1 MREKRSQGLRNSF
14 SVSEK
19 GEGKAAFLASSDIFH
34 HLAEEEMSELERV
47 TTIIACQPGRIL
59 YRPGETGNTLFFV
72 YTGQV
77 QLYHLSPDGRK
88 LITATLNEGACFG
101 ELPLIGQER
110 YTSFAETIEE
120 ARVCVIHRQ
129 EVEQLLQ
136 HKPSVALALLH
147 MLAQRFAQMESQL
160 IDTTFKGTTARL
172 ATLLLQLA
180 MPQQPDKAIQVVD
193 GLSQE
198 ELAARL
204 GVYRETVSTSLRDLR
219 DAGAIELGRKHITI
233 TNTALLEGLAL
244 S

>member
-1 MREKRSQGLRNSF
+1 MQEKRSSGQRNS
-14 SVSEK
+14 STHEK
-19 GEGKAAFLASSDIFH
+19 GDGKAAFLATIDIFQ
-34 HLAEEEMSELERV
+34 HLEEAEISELERA
-47 TTIIACQPGRIL
+47 TTLIACQPGRVL
-59 YRPGETGNTLFFV
+59 FRPGETGNMLFFV

-88 LITATLNEGACFG
+88 LITATLTQGACFG
-101 ELPLIGQER
+101 ELPLIGQAR
-110 YTSFAETIEE
+110 YTSFAEATEE
-120 ARVCVIHRQ
+120 ARVYVIHKH
-129 EVEQLLQ
+129 EIEHLLQ
-136 HKPSVALALLH
+136 QKPTVALALLH
-147 MLAQRFAQMESQL
+147 MLAQRFAQMESLL

-180 MPQQPDKAIQVVD
+180 MPQSPKQAIQAVD

-233 TNTALLEGLAL
+233 TNASVLEDMAQ